1 MIRIVPHSGE
11 CAGGI
16 CTLAGPTLTFAFVVA
31 TMIGALFHVV
41 AGGDARRF
49 ALFLLAAWLGFAL
62 GHVLA
67 VSLGIHVLAIG
78 TLRMGGALI
87 GALAALLLARYLTA
101 IRKSGRNPR
110 TR

>member
-1 MIRIVPHSGE
+1 MP
-11 CAGGI
+11 
-16 CTLAGPTLTFAFVVA
+16 GPTITFAFVIS

-49 ALFLLAAWLGFAL
+49 ALFLLAAWFGFAL

-67 VSLGIHVLAIG
+67 QSLGIGLFTVG
-78 TLRMGGALI
+78 TLRMGGAAA
-87 GALAALLLARYLTA
+87 GAIFALLLARYLTA
-101 IRKSGRNPR
+101 SRRPARNPR